1 MLNSYSKLPISFYN
15 QDTIS
20 LAKSLLGKILVR
32 EIDGAVLSGR
42 IVKTEAYLHDDPAC
56 HASRGM
62 TPRNKPMFGEPGYT
76 YVYFTYG
83 FHYCL
88 NIVSGKK
95 GTAEAVLIRA
105 LIPIDGIDI
114 MQKNRN
120 KENLKDLCS
129 GPGKLTQA
137 LGINKANNLTKLTG
151 DIIYLADAEYK
162 VKEMIE
168 KPRIGIK
175 EAVDKLW
182 RFYPAELIEWV
193 SKK

>member
-1 MLNSYSKLPISFYN
+1 LNSFSKLPISFYN

-20 LAKSLLGKILVR
+20 LAKSLLGKVLVR
-32 EIDGAVLSGR
+32 VSEGGVLSGR
-42 IVKTEAYLHDDPAC
+42 IVETEAYLHDDPAC
-56 HASRGM
+56 HASRGI
-62 TPRNKPMFGEPGYT
+62 TNRNKPMFGEPGYT

-83 FHYCL
+83 FHHCL
-88 NIVSGKK
+88 NIVASPK
-95 GTAEAVLIRA
+95 GIAEAVLIRA

-137 LGINKANNLTKLTG
+137 LGINKTNNLTKLTS
-151 DIIYLADAEYK
+151 DIIFLADDGYK
-162 VKEMIE
+162 IKEIIE
-168 KPRIGIK
+168 KSRIGIK
-175 EAVDKLW
+175 EAVDKPW